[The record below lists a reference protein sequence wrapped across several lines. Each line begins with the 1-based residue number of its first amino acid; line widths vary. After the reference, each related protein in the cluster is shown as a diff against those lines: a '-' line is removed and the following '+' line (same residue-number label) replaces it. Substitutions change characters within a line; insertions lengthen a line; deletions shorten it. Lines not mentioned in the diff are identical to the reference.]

1 MAWRIL
7 ALANIAHGVEAAMTH
22 FASRRL
28 RQSAFVTIAA
38 LGLVFGASRGAHAFT
53 YGPANGV
60 SPDGSANLQDPD
72 RQFDST
78 AGSHGQATMQLGG
91 GVSLQFGARDPRS
104 SFDAEYNSDVER
116 MFNPV
121 GSPDGPDG
129 R

>member
-7 ALANIAHGVEAAMTH
+7 ARANIAHGVEAAMTH

-28 RQSAFVTIAA
+28 RQSAFGAAAA

-72 RQFDST
+72 KRFDSA
-78 AGSHGQATMQLGG
+78 AGNHGQATIQMGG
-91 GVSLQFGARDPRS
+91 GVSLQFGARDSRS
-104 SFDAEYNSDVER
+104 SFDTEYNSSVER
-116 MFNPV
+116 LFNPV
-121 GSPDGPDG
+121 GPDG